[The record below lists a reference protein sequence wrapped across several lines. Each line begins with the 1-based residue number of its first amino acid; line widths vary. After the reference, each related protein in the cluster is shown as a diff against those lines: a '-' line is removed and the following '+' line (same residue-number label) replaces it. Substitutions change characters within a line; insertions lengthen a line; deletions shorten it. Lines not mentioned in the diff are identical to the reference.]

1 MTQTQQKE
9 DGDRIHGVVHANIV
23 KVVVRRASKIVNDAW
38 VVLPPYSEKGS
49 SSINTRDSKLDAT
62 RDS

>member
-38 VVLPPYSEKGS
+38 VALPQYSIQK
-49 SSINTRDSKLDAT
+49 KLKQ
-62 RDS
+62 R